1 MPLIDYKGATV
12 AIGDLVLEERGI
24 VYEIIGD
31 GGMAKE
37 GCAKGRIV
45 VGRGDYRRGDE
56 DTVRLYHTFVIP
68 SSLINAGTDAL
79 REYWRR
85 MFSHHVASRL
95 REEVRKRQQE
105 TDVRRPPRGV

>member
-1 MPLIDYKGATV
+1 MPLIDYKGAPVT
-12 AIGDLVLEERGI
+12 IGDLVLEERGI
-24 VYEIIGD
+24 IYEIIGD

-45 VGRGDYRRGDE
+45 AGRGGYRRGDE
-56 DTVRLYHTFVIP
+56 DTVRLYHTFILPKEMV
-68 SSLINAGTDAL
+68 SAGADAL
-79 REYWRR
+79 AEHWRR
-85 MFSHHVASRL
+85 MFALHVAPRL